1 MLKYNPINCPTDRLE
16 DSNKLRNSLEKC
28 FKYTQD
34 ITVNVIFD
42 FISPTDTLGRIDY
55 LLFIEIPNFEGN
67 YYRNAQKVYLN
78 SLCLAIRKFE
88 ENEIIGVDDEV
99 ILTDVGSW
107 EYRKHM
113 VEERQQITNFVLDSF
128 PDVKFFDVSLVYLID
143 APKLMQRI
151 VKCNIYVNL
160 DFFDAL
166 KTIVN
171 DALNNTRGNKENCD
185 CLLGMAMNSFVSS
198 FVDIAERHTRQGILT
213 KKKMNELTKK
223 NTSSLMNQAFQT
235 VGNKLCVIS
244 GKAGSG
250 KTLALMKILYN
261 QIKNGDDSIHRN
273 CRLLTFNNMLVA
285 DIKQTMKG
293 LRGVTPTKLSVMTLH
308 KFFYKI
314 YKKSPVHVLHM
325 DQSEFEKIIDLC
337 RSRVLKFNCLFIA
350 ISDDSEYLNWSNIEN
365 YKQRFPDYIKDTEI
379 SEYLDYVKYL
389 RKKGKKTKVSDLEI
403 FQTYYIDEKKKL
415 FLENYHKGA
424 FLSGYDAILKELY
437 LVFHN
442 LDKFVDEYGFKMAYT
457 VQELQQK
464 EIFKARYQELYNAF
478 ITEANKKLEEE
489 IINTDKLLDEYKKRL
504 ESLYNEISLVQ
515 ESIDIEKQK
524 VHIENSLKK
533 IKKMV
538 NWSKLI
544 LVDEAQDCKLYEK
557 ALILELNG
565 SDDTVIA
572 TGGSDQLIRLP
583 IETDWTNLFGHSIDH
598 TKITLRSVSFRQK
611 GNIINFLNVYASEF
625 ALGTTLAVPPETEN
639 YGRVI
644 IDVRSLA
651 PTKFPLDQIDTL
663 YVGGQSAGC
672 SNFENILVLLP
683 RNKYVWRDSNKSV
696 NVTIDANSTIK
707 IHDSSKERHAILDM
721 PDYLN
726 ALDGTLKDK
735 RKFIETVGQD
745 NTRCILYDSCRG
757 LEAWNVMCMD
767 LDSFFEEKFQSEDA
781 TLYAK
786 EQAGLFENAVEIY
799 QTRFASLWCYMAMTR
814 AIDTLYIKLTNK
826 NNLFSQK
833 VISIAEKN
841 NFIELIQ

>member
-1 MLKYNPINCPTDRLE
+1 MLKYNPINCPTHRFE
-16 DSNKLRNSLEKC
+16 DSRKLMSSLEKC

-42 FISPTDTLGRIDY
+42 FISPTDILGRIDY

-88 ENEIIGVDDEV
+88 EHEVVGVDDEV

-107 EYRKHM
+107 EYRKYM
-113 VEERQQITNFVLDSF
+113 AEERQQITNFVLDSF
-128 PDVKFFDVSLVYLID
+128 PDVKFFDICLVYMID
-143 APKLMQRI
+143 APKLIQRI
-151 VKCNIYVNL
+151 AKCNIYINL

-171 DALNNTRGNKENCD
+171 DALNNTRGNKGHCD
-185 CLLGMAMNSFVSS
+185 CLLGMAMNSFVSL
-198 FVDIAERHTRQGILT
+198 FVDIAERHTKQGILT

-261 QIKNGDDSIHRN
+261 QIKNGDDSVHRN
-273 CRLLTFNNMLVA
+273 CRLLTFNNMLVT
-285 DIKQTMKG
+285 DIKQTMKQLPG
-293 LRGVTPTKLSVMTLH
+293 ITPTKLSVMTLH
-308 KFFYKI
+308 KFFYQI
-314 YKKSPVHVLHM
+314 YKESPVRALHM
-325 DQSEFEKIIDLC
+325 NPIKVEKIKNLC
-337 RSRVLKFNCLFIA
+337 RSRVLKFNSLFVTL
-350 ISDDSEYLNWSNIEN
+350 SCDSEYLNWSNIDN
-365 YKQRFPDYIKDTEI
+365 YKQRFPDYIKKTEF
-379 SEYLDYVKYL
+379 SEYSDYIKYL
-389 RKKGKKTKVSDLEI
+389 KKKQKPKVSELESY
-403 FQTYYIDEKKKL
+403 QNSYVNEKISKYLNKYH
-415 FLENYHKGA
+415 ENA
-424 FLSGYDAILKELY
+424 FISGYNDILKELY
-437 LVFHN
+437 LIFHN
-442 LDKFVDEYGFKMAYT
+442 LDKFVDEYGFKIVYT
-457 VQELQQK
+457 VQELQH
-464 EIFKARYQELYNAF
+464 EESFKARYQTLYNTF
-478 ITEANKKLEEE
+478 ITEANQKLEEE
-489 IINTDKLLDEYKKRL
+489 FVDIDNIFSEYENHL
-504 ESLYNEISLVQ
+504 ESLYNEISSFR
-515 ESIDIEKQK
+515 ESIDIKKQK
-524 VHIENSLKK
+524 EYIENSIKK
-533 IKKMV
+533 IKRKV

-544 LVDEAQDCKLYEK
+544 LVDEAQDCQLYEK

-583 IETDWTNLFGHSIDH
+583 KETDWTNLFGHSIDH

-611 GNIINFLNVYASEF
+611 GNIITFLNAFAFEF
-625 ALGTTLAVPPETEN
+625 AFGATLSVPLETEK

-644 IDVRSLA
+644 IDTRPLA
-651 PTKFPLDQIDTL
+651 STKFPLDQIDTF
-663 YVGGQSAGC
+663 YVGGKTAGC
-672 SNFENILVLLP
+672 SNFENMLVLLP
-683 RNKYVWRDSNKSV
+683 RNKYVWRDSNKSM

-707 IHDSSKERHAILDM
+707 LNYSSGERHAILDM

-726 ALDGTLKDK
+726 ALDGTSKDK
-735 RKFIETVGQD
+735 RKFIEMVGQD

-767 LDSFFEEKFQSEDA
+767 LDSFFEEKVQGEDA

-786 EQAGLFENAVEIY
+786 EQAGLFENAVDMY
-799 QTRFASLWCYMAMTR
+799 RTRFAALWCYMAMTR
-814 AIDTLYIKLTNK
+814 AIDTLYIKLFNK
-826 NNLFSQK
+826 NSLFSQK

-841 NFIELIQ
+841 KFIELIR